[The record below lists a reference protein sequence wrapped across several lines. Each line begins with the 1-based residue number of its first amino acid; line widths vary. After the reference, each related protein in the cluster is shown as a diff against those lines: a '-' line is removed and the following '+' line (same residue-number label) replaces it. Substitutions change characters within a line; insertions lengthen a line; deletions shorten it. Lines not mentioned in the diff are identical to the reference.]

1 MLDSFINIRL
11 LADPMN
17 WLIVTLVLIFGAY
30 GAYLVYSHASDFTPS
45 LPAA

>member
-1 MLDSFINIRL
+1 MMESFINLRL
-11 LADPMN
+11 LSEPMN

-30 GAYLVYSHASDFTPS
+30 GAYLVYSHASDFTPV